1 MASIRK
7 SLLQFAFAGAFMK
20 RWNDKLRPVELL
32 EIDKQGHKMIVAWTL
47 YMLNSRDLEP
57 ERRSELAEA
66 VIEGGIF
73 EYFYR
78 LVITDIKPPV
88 FYQIKANPAHYRRL
102 TEWVLEQLAPRV
114 QSVGKPF
121 WDRLCDY
128 YAETPVLTET
138 QQLGRRILE
147 AAHLYASSWE
157 FNLIKGVNL
166 QDDEFQEIEA
176 SFVDG
181 LDRYRDL
188 EGVEELIKGVES
200 PLGRFAHLC
209 GQLRF
214 QKRWSQTPRIPE
226 TSVIG
231 HMFLVACYSYFFCMV
246 QDAGPLLRQHS
257 FFAGLFHDLPELLTR
272 DIISP
277 VKRSVQSLADLIKE
291 YEDQELQRRVLDP
304 LANGGHAVIAT
315 ELEYYLG
322 IELGS
327 EFADSVRENG
337 VARVATRDEIYGS
350 CADCDPK
357 DGTTMKV
364 CDSLAAFIEAYTALR
379 NGISSEQLHQ
389 AIWRLREA
397 YQHTTLGPDVHIG
410 ALLAD
415 FD

>member
-1 MASIRK
+1 M
-7 SLLQFAFAGAFMK
+7 
-20 RWNDKLRPVELL
+20 WT
-32 EIDKQGHKMIVAWTL
+32 AWT
-47 YMLNSRDLEP
+47 
-57 ERRSELAEA
+57 
-66 VIEGGIF
+66 GTGIW
-73 EYFYR
+73 
-78 LVITDIKPPV
+78 K
-88 FYQIKANPAHYRRL
+88 
-102 TEWVLEQLAPRV
+102 EWR
-114 QSVGKPF
+114 
-121 WDRLCDY
+121 
-128 YAETPVLTET
+128 
-138 QQLGRRILE
+138 
-147 AAHLYASSWE
+147 
-157 FNLIKGVNL
+157 
-166 QDDEFQEIEA
+166 
-176 SFVDG
+176 
-181 LDRYRDL
+181 
-188 EGVEELIKGVES
+188 ELIKGVES

-322 IELGS
+322 NRAGLRVRRLGAGRTES
-327 EFADSVRENG
+327 PVLPPGMRSTAPVRT
-337 VARVATRDEIYGS
+337 AT
-350 CADCDPK
+350 PK